1 MAGQQAT
8 AWMGSGTIFD
18 AAMFEDAKRR
28 TQATDICRKQGRRQR
43 YV

>member
-28 TQATDICRKQGRRQR
+28 RASDICRK
-43 YV
+43 